1 MKSEINTP
9 YAREIRFHPAYDK
22 TDPDPSKNYG
32 IHCVDMEFIL
42 TGKKGAIV
50 LLIFTGWYLPQN
62 RDLIGIPATRPRAA
76 SLTYHSKRPFTNS
89 ISKSISDCPYLDGK
103 PCYSDST
110 YCVEEI
116 FDLFVEKGEEA
127 VWEVLEG
134 RYRST
139 FVSEG
144 V

>member
-9 YAREIRFHPAYDK
+9 YSREIRFTPAYGK
-22 TDPDPSKNYG
+22 TDSDPNKNYG
-32 IHCVDMEFIL
+32 IHCVEMEFIL
-42 TGKKGAIV
+42 TGKEGAIV

-62 RDLIGIPATRPRAA
+62 RDLTGIPATRPRAA
-76 SLTYHSKRPFTNS
+76 SLTYHSRHRLH
-89 ISKSISDCPYLDGK
+89 DGPYEPMPGCDYLGGD

-116 FDLFVEKGEEA
+116 FDLFVERGEEA
-127 VWEVLEG
+127 VWEILEG

-139 FVSEG
+139 FVG
-144 V
+144 A